1 VKRALVL
8 IALAAGCVALA
19 GVFIGRTMHLAYGH
33 AVYCAL
39 GTAATVGC
47 DKTPADGTARL
58 ASAAVIVTCIP
69 LFAAAYGSVMSAHLR
84 RHMDL
89 HRRATVA
96 QIRHDLDEVK
106 AHTRKTVNGAATSL
120 HRRLDD
126 HEDLIRAMAADGPVR
141 GGAGGNPAR
150 SEGLSAEETGPAGP
164 AAPGPVV
171 PPPAADPP
179 LGVERVVPPSAPDP
193 AGGM

>member
-1 VKRALVL
+1 MRRALVL
-8 IALAAGCVALA
+8 LAAAVAAIAAGGYVIGRIMHLPYGHGLYCAIGVASTEGCDVAPRNQAARLVLA
-19 GVFIGRTMHLAYGH
+19 GV
-33 AVYCAL
+33 
-39 GTAATVGC
+39 
-47 DKTPADGTARL
+47 
-58 ASAAVIVTCIP
+58 IVVCIP
-69 LFAAAYGSVMSAHLR
+69 LFTAAYSSIMSAHLR
-84 RHMDL
+84 KHMDL

-96 QIRHDLDEVK
+96 QIRHDLDDVM

-171 PPPAADPP
+171 PPPAAAPP
-179 LGVERVVPPSAPDP
+179 LGRERVVPPADP
-193 AGGM
+193 PWGM